1 MVPILDGM
9 SLYNKKTIKQLVLV
23 LFVGALSCIPFLA
36 QLKNI
41 WSMWDKTLTLIKTIK
56 QR

>member
-36 QLKNI
+36 QPKNI
-41 WSMWDKTLTLIKTIK
+41 WSMWNKTLTLIKTMK